1 MKQEMAE
8 EREKRK
14 KEEEELLNSGD
25 GRRKSEADGVSI
37 GRGWKTDRPPAKTGF
52 GSLEALYWE

>member
-1 MKQEMAE
+1 MAE